1 MFVNVSLEEIL
12 PLFDKLSEETP
23 CLWGEMKAQ
32 RMVEHLT
39 DTLRIACGENKQ
51 ELLVPIEKLP
61 TMIAFLESDKPMAK
75 NIKVPFALPNTAL
88 IHEEL
93 ALAIDEYVEVWMAF
107 EELYET
113 TKDLTHQHAYYGPL
127 NFEQWKRLHSKHV
140 THHFTQFGLI

>member
-39 DTLRIACGENKQ
+39 
-51 ELLVPIEKLP
+51 
-61 TMIAFLESDKPMAK
+61 K